1 MRRLEALGHCLPGVS
16 MPWLPRLPL
25 LDLLPLLGLS
35 AAFLSRGINSCIP
48 RPSDGSLFVKTSD
61 IFSLDSIRST
71 LVRQEETIIF
81 ALIERSQFFT
91 NGDIYDCKVGH
102 FRNVYG
108 TPLSFLEYMLL
119 ETEKLHAKVRR
130 YTSPEETP
138 FFPSL
143 LPTPILTPLNY
154 PQLLTGKNEV
164 NVNTELLRWY
174 VEKIIKRL
182 CKPGDDEQHGSSVL
196 CDINCLQA
204 LSRRVHYG
212 RFVAESKFRENT
224 ERYTELVKASDVAGI
239 INELTNVEVERRVL
253 RRAFVKASTYGQ
265 DITGVLYAYFEW
277 ISFWIRFHRGI

>member
-1 MRRLEALGHCLPGVS
+1 MLKLPAVVV
-16 MPWLPRLPL
+16 
-25 LDLLPLLGLS
+25 LGLFTLLRLTQ
-35 AAFLSRGINSCIP
+35 AYFTRDTNLCPRAFPSFLLS
-48 RPSDGSLFVKTSD
+48 VKTSE

-91 NGDIYDCKVGH
+91 NGDIYDCKKGH

-119 ETEKLHAKVRR
+119 ETEKLHSKVRR

-143 LPTPILTPLNY
+143 LPAPILPPLSY
-154 PQLLTGKNEV
+154 PQILAGKNEV
-164 NVNTELLRWY
+164 NVNNELLRWY

-196 CDINCLQA
+196 CDINALQA

-212 RFVAESKFRENT
+212 RFVAESKFRDST
-224 ERYTELVKASDVAGI
+224 ERYTELVRDGDVAGI
-239 INELTNVEVERRVL
+239 IAELTNVEVERRVL
-253 RRAFVKASTYGQ
+253 RRAFLKASTYGQ
-265 DITGVLYAYFEW
+265 DITGGFGLLLMNGT
-277 ISFWIRFHRGI
+277 S